1 MEEGDLVLHII
12 ILKMLRIP
20 KIIHQ
25 TWKDENL
32 PKEFQILSETWREM
46 LPGWEYR
53 LWTDEMNREFVHTHY
68 PDFMEKFDAYPQN
81 IQRADAI
88 RYLLLQTYG
97 GLYVDLD
104 FECIDPEF
112 ITLLEDADFVAG
124 KEPYAHAKRYGLE
137 YIICNALMASVPNQP
152 FLAHIIQRMI
162 NHSKGWDVK
171 KGEDILAST
180 GPFLLTDAYKEY
192 PYVESVRIIEPERIY
207 PIKLGE
213 SKLIMRGCIPEEM
226 EQRINAAYAIHYFSS
241 TWW

>member
-1 MEEGDLVLHII
+1 
-12 ILKMLRIP
+12 MLRIP

-32 PKEFQILSETWREM
+32 PNVFKVLSETWREM

-53 LWTDEMNREFVHTHY
+53 LWTDDMNREFVRTHY
-68 PDFMEKFDAYPQN
+68 PDFLEKYDAYPKN

-104 FECIDPEF
+104 FECLEPEF
-112 ITLLEDADFVAG
+112 VTLLEDTEFVAG
-124 KEPYAHAKRYGLE
+124 KEPYAHSARYGMD
-137 YIICNALMASVPNQP
+137 YIICNALMASVPNHP
-152 FLAHIIQRMI
+152 FLEHLIGRMM
-162 NHSKGWDVK
+162 NHPHGWDIRH
-171 KGEDILAST
+171 GYDILSST
-180 GPFLLTDAYKEY
+180 GPLLLTDAYKSYSNKEI
-192 PYVESVRIIEPERIY
+192 VKIIESELIY

-213 SKLIMRGCIPEEM
+213 VKLIVCNKVPAEM
-226 EQRINAAYAIHYFSS
+226 EQRIDSAYAIHYFSG

>member
-1 MEEGDLVLHII
+1 
-12 ILKMLRIP
+12 MLRIP

-32 PKEFQILSETWREM
+32 PKAFQILSETWREM

-53 LWTDEMNREFVHTHY
+53 LWTDDMNRKFVRTHY
-68 PDFMEKFDAYPQN
+68 PDFLEKYDAYPKN

-104 FECIDPEF
+104 FECLEPEF
-112 ITLLEDADFVAG
+112 ITLLEDADFVVG
-124 KEPYAHAKRYGLE
+124 KEPYAHSDRYGME
-137 YIICNALMASVPNQP
+137 YIICNALMASVPNNP
-152 FLAHIIQRMI
+152 FLEYVIQRMT
-162 NHSKGWDVK
+162 NHPHGWNVK
-171 KGEDILAST
+171 KGEDILNST
-180 GPFLLTDAYKEY
+180 GPFLLTDAYKSYHKKEG
-192 PYVESVRIIEPERIY
+192 VKLIEPERIY

-213 SKLIMRGCIPEEM
+213 TKLIIRNRVSKEI